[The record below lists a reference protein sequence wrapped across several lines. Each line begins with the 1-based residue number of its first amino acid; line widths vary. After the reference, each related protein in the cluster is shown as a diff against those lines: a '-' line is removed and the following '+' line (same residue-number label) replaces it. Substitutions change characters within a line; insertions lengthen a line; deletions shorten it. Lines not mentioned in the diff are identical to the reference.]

1 MHQTVAQQTI
11 LREITP
17 LNSADC
23 FTISTIIN
31 HEFDLPLHYHDE
43 YELMLIINAR
53 GAKRVVGNS
62 IGIMDDIELIFIG
75 PNLYHAWFTHKCNT
89 APIQGV
95 TIQFHKDL
103 LNETFLR
110 KNQLSLL
117 KNMLNNAQR
126 GILFPKEIIINV
138 AERIVN
144 LKQKNHFE
152 AVLEL
157 FSILHSLSIYP
168 KIKLLSDP
176 GFTDER
182 ILQKS
187 RRIERVFEFMYNNYD
202 KHISLDEAANIA
214 NMTAASF
221 SRFLKKK
228 TGKTFVEML
237 NEIRLGYVSRMLID
251 SDIIIAE
258 IAYKCG
264 FNNISNFNRV
274 FKHKKLCTPQE
285 FRETFSTGKIIY
297 I

>member
-1 MHQTVAQQTI
+1 MHQTATQTI
-11 LREITP
+11 LREIAP

-23 FTISTIIN
+23 FTISSIVK
-31 HEFDLPLHYHDE
+31 HEFDLPVHYHDE
-43 YELMLIINAR
+43 YELTLIINAK

-62 IGIMDDIELIFIG
+62 IGIMDDMELIFIG
-75 PNLYHAWFTHKCNT
+75 PNLCHAWFSHQCNAT
-89 APIQGV
+89 SIQEV

-103 LNETFLR
+103 LNEAFLR

-117 KNMLNNAQR
+117 KGLLNNAQR
-126 GILFPKEIIINV
+126 GVLFPKEMIIKV
-138 AERIVN
+138 AERIIN
-144 LKQKNHFE
+144 LKQKNQFE

-157 FSILHSLSIYP
+157 FSILHTLSIYP
-168 KIKLLSDP
+168 NIKLLSDP
-176 GFTDER
+176 GFSDEN
-182 ILQKS
+182 ILCKS
-187 RRIERVFEFMYNNYD
+187 RRIERVFEFMYNNYE
-202 KHISLDEAANIA
+202 KHISLVEAANIA

-228 TGKTFVEML
+228 TGKTFVEIL

-251 SDIIIAE
+251 TDIIIAD

-274 FKHKKLCTPQE
+274 FKHKKLCTPLE
-285 FRETFSTGKIIY
+285 FRETYSRGKIIY

>member
-1 MHQTVAQQTI
+1 MYQTVIPTI
-11 LREITP
+11 MREITP

-23 FTISTIIN
+23 FTVSSVVN

-43 YELMLIINAR
+43 YELTLIINAR

-75 PNLYHAWFTHKCNT
+75 PNLYHAWFTHQCKT
-89 APIQGV
+89 ASIQGV

-110 KNQLSLL
+110 KNQLSML
-117 KNMLNNAQR
+117 KSMLNNAQR

-138 AERIVN
+138 VERIIN
-144 LKQKNHFE
+144 LKQKNQFE

-168 KIKLLSDP
+168 NIKLLSDP

-182 ILQKS
+182 TLHKS
-187 RRIERVFEFMYNNYD
+187 RRIERVFEFMYNNYN

-228 TGKTFVEML
+228 TGKTFVEIL

-251 SDIIIAE
+251 TDIIIAE
-258 IAYKCG
+258 IAYRCG
-264 FNNISNFNRV
+264 FGNISNFNRV

>member
-1 MHQTVAQQTI
+1 MHQTATQTI

-23 FTISTIIN
+23 FTISSIVK

-43 YELMLIINAR
+43 YELTLIIDAK

-62 IGIMDDIELIFIG
+62 IGIMDDMELIFIG
-75 PNLYHAWFTHKCNT
+75 PNLYHAWFTHQSNT
-89 APIQGV
+89 TSIQGI

-103 LNETFLR
+103 LNEAFLR

-117 KNMLNNAQR
+117 KGLLNNAQR
-126 GILFPKEIIINV
+126 GILFPKEMISNV
-138 AERIVN
+138 AERIIN
-144 LKQKNHFE
+144 LKQKNQFE

-157 FSILHSLSIYP
+157 FSILHTLSIYP
-168 KIKLLSDP
+168 SIKLLSDP
-176 GFTDER
+176 GFSDEN
-182 ILQKS
+182 ILYKS
-187 RRIERVFEFMYNNYD
+187 RRIERVFEFIYNNYQ
-202 KHISLDEAANIA
+202 KHISLVEAANIA

-228 TGKTFVEML
+228 TGKTFVEIL

-251 SDIIIAE
+251 TDIIIAD

-285 FRETFSTGKIIY
+285 FRETFSMGKVIY